1 MHYSRI
7 KIYLA
12 FCSFL
17 PIFHGKAQ
25 LVQKNVGNPDSLFEA
40 FIVSAKQLN
49 LDSSSQNKFS
59 LDAVTDRF
67 NFKESVL
74 SLSENLSGK
83 VSLTDEF
90 GLLTAYVNPNSTAPL
105 HVLRTEGDLR
115 LPIFNMPLQLNYR
128 YSTFQNPI
136 GVNNYV
142 RLHFDPAMGKQLLAS
157 KKNEAVQQLDELHS
171 SLDQKQTLLQG
182 KLGMA
187 EVYLLQQKEQLLN
200 SAQLQEALNAQIGEL
215 ETQIQ
220 NEQSDSLRQDLA
232 QKKDSLQRQKENAE
246 QQLNKA
252 KENLEKLQAVYGKL
266 MSMYQLLLDAKEQIE
281 DKKKTLQAFNSGDL
295 AKPQLSKMDIGLC
308 YPSFSGLSTNLMPMK
323 GFETEFTKGLWYY
336 SVAGGITLNNLMVS
350 TNVIDNKLINAQNFF
365 NQFDYQNLKE
375 QNWMG
380 MVKTG
385 YGDKDGTHAYVGFR
399 YVTTAAKLGAADT
412 IKAPGAGLE
421 LDLQW
426 QPKWRPN
433 MKFGLIYGK
442 TSVQTTAAD
451 STTRNA
457 FSTLFS
463 GVRSNA
469 ALLTYTQ
476 KIPVL
481 KSEVKLGARWID
493 PFADNRSFGIVQA
506 NNFRV
511 EVKTNTKLGSNMS
524 IGLNAR
530 RDQNNLLNASDTT
543 IFLSYFGCTLESQ
556 LFRNI
561 HVSLN
566 GAYLAQQTIIK
577 NAQSQTRGNYI
588 GSIQLSSPFEL
599 FETPHLFQFVFS
611 DYFITD
617 QLSSGSFTSVQTNLS
632 SKLNQGINQ
641 FGLSYFKMNDP
652 QILDGHST
660 IISND
665 FTKTGSKLQWTAGV
679 KCAVHSTLGTTFG
692 GKAELKYAYSKTL
705 QLSFRA
711 EKLVFGDFYQ
721 YYNPGRFDRFPYAFC
736 SKLNYTIQ

>member
-1 MHYSRI
+1 MNHYQFLLFSILLCFSAAAQSSPTI
-7 KIYLA
+7 KA
-12 FCSFL
+12 
-17 PIFHGKAQ
+17 
-25 LVQKNVGNPDSLFEA
+25 VNPDSLLVA
-40 FIVSAKQLN
+40 FLQCSDSLINNRANNLNPINDSLFGSAKIKDALKALPSAIQGRVSA
-49 LDSSSQNKFS
+49 
-59 LDAVTDRF
+59 
-67 NFKESVL
+67 
-74 SLSENLSGK
+74 
-83 VSLTDEF
+83 TDEF
-90 GLLTAYVNPNSTAPL
+90 GLLTAYVQPNSTAPL
-105 HVLRTEGDLR
+105 HVFRTEGDLK

-128 YSTFQNPI
+128 YSTFQNTI

-142 RLHFDPAMGKQLLAS
+142 RLHFEPSMGKQLVLS
-157 KKNEAVQQLDELHS
+157 QKNEALQQLDELHS
-171 SLDQKQTLLQG
+171 SLDKQQTQLQG

-200 SAQLQEALNAQIGEL
+200 STKLEEILYAQIAEL

-220 NEQSDSLRQDLA
+220 NEQSDSLRQELA
-232 QKKDSLQRQKENAE
+232 LKKDSLERQKENAE

-252 KENLEKLQAVYGKL
+252 KENLEKLQAIYDKL
-266 MSMYQLLLDAKEQIE
+266 MNLYQTFLASKDQIDE
-281 DKKKTLQAFNSGDL
+281 KKKTLQNLNPGEL
-295 AKPQLSKMDIGLC
+295 GKTHLSKMDLGLC

-365 NQFDYQNLKE
+365 NQFDYQNLTD
-375 QNWMG
+375 QNWIG
-380 MVKTG
+380 MIKTG
-385 YGDKDGTHAYVGFR
+385 YGVKDGTHAFIGFR
-399 YVTTAAKLGAADT
+399 YVTNAVKMESLDS

-442 TSVQTTAAD
+442 TSLQTTAAD
-451 STTRNA
+451 SSGKNA

-463 GVRSNA
+463 NARSNA

-476 KIPVL
+476 KIPDL

-506 NNFRV
+506 NNFRI
-511 EVKTNTKLGSNMS
+511 ELKTNTKLGSNMS
-524 IGLNAR
+524 IGLTAR
-530 RDQNNLLNASDTT
+530 KDQNNLLNASDTT
-543 IFLSYFGCTLESQ
+543 VHLTYLGCTFESQ
-556 LFRNI
+556 LFKRI
-561 HVSLN
+561 HLSAN
-566 GAYLAQQTIIK
+566 AAYLEQLSTFK
-577 NAQSQTRGNYI
+577 NAQRQTRGNYI

-617 QLSSGSFTSVQTNLS
+617 QLSSGSFRSVQTNLS
-632 SKLNQGINQ
+632 SKLNQGVNQ
-641 FGLSYFKMNDP
+641 FSLSYFKMDDP
-652 QILDGHST
+652 QILDGHSV

-665 FTKTGSKLQWTAGV
+665 FTKTSRKLQWTAGV

-692 GKAELKYAYSKTL
+692 GKAELRYSFSKAL

-721 YYNPGRFDRFPYAFC
+721 YYNPGRFERFPYTFC